1 MTMPS
6 FPSLGSWWTTHLQLP
21 GYDPI
26 ATAGTCHFDL
36 RAAEQALVFFSQMLP
51 HPLSLWEEA
60 LVLNLWGWRQA
71 DGQRRYTAVY
81 AEPYRQ
87 DALALWCAT
96 LGLML
101 LCTAPPRRAP
111 QVTVAYAQGT
121 LAAEAY
127 THVETAIAR
136 TPAWTGALRRDSERQ
151 VVATLRG
158 GTLTVGNDLVLA
170 PGEVLLRREGGPPF
184 TLAVATRDAE
194 PSLTVAPIAAAA
206 RQALAGET
214 LSVLPAFV

>member
-1 MTMPS
+1 MS
-6 FPSLGSWWTTHLQLP
+6 RAPSLGSWWTDHLQLP

-26 ATAGTCHFDL
+26 ATAGPSRFDS
-36 RAAEQALVFFSQMLP
+36 RAAEQALGFFTQLLP
-51 HPLSLWEEA
+51 SPLSRWEA
-60 LVLNLWGWRQA
+60 AIILNLWGWRQV
-71 DGQRRYTAVY
+71 DGRRRYVTVY

-96 LGLML
+96 LGLLL

-111 QVTVAYAQGT
+111 QITVAYAQGT

-127 THVETAIAR
+127 AHVVAAIAR
-136 TPAWTGALRRDSERQ
+136 MPAWTGALRRDPTRQ
-151 VVATLRG
+151 VVTTSRG
-158 GTLTVGNDLVLA
+158 GTLTIGSAPALA

-194 PSLTVAPIAAAA
+194 PSPTVAPIAQAA
-206 RQALAGET
+206 RQALAGEI

>member
-1 MTMPS
+1 MPP
-6 FPSLGSWWTTHLQLP
+6 FPSLGAWWTTHLHLP

-26 ATAGTCHFDL
+26 ATAGPCHFDL
-36 RAAEQALVFFSQMLP
+36 RAAEQALVVCTQTLH
-51 HPLSLWEEA
+51 HPLSPWEEA
-60 LVLNLWGWRQA
+60 IVLNLWGWRQA
-71 DGQRRYTAVY
+71 DGRRRYATVY

-96 LGLML
+96 LGLLL

-111 QVTVAYAQGT
+111 QVTVAYAQVT

-127 THVETAIAR
+127 THVVAAIAR
-136 TPAWTGALRRDSERQ
+136 TPAWTGALRPDPARQ
-151 VVATLRG
+151 GVATPRG
-158 GTLTVGNDLVLA
+158 GTLTISSDPVLA
-170 PGEVLLRREGGPPF
+170 PGEVLLRREGSPPF

-194 PSLTVAPIAAAA
+194 PSPTVAPIAAAA
-206 RQALAGET
+206 RQALAAAT